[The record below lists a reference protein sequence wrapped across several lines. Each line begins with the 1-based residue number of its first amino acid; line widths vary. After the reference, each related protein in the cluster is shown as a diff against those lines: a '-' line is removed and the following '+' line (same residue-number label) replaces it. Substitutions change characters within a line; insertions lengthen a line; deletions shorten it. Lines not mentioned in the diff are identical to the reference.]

1 VVLSGLAAARPV
13 TAATR
18 HSRLKAMRDGLR
30 EAGRSAILA
39 VVLITISPWAS
50 STWARSSWSCRSSS
64 ETSTA
69 AARSSCP
76 SWSRLLGLYDLGD
89 SGADPAVVIA
99 PKLGAAAAMAKP
111 GSEPCADNH
120 GRGSSQWRFDPGR
133 SGSEAVAV
141 GVLIPVEFRLKS
153 KF

>member
-39 VVLITISPWAS
+39 VVLIAISPWAS

-76 SWSRLLGLYDLGD
+76 SWSRFLGLHDLGD

-111 GSEPCADNH
+111 GSEPCADSLDVEVHN
-120 GRGSSQWRFDPGR
+120 GASLREEVVRR
-133 SGSEAVAV
+133 LV